1 MDPAT
6 ATLVSGLLSS
16 APGLIQTLFGGEQSR
31 RAKEFGAGLTRPVRP
46 IPQESTDALETV
58 RTLASGLQMPGYEN
72 AMNEILNIMA
82 GATGQIGSAA
92 TTSSQ
97 ALGALTQASGQQMKA
112 VNQLAA
118 DSAVDYRERQR
129 MLAEALRSMGIMVD
143 EQWMFN
149 EFGDYQE
156 RANAS
161 AALGGAGIQN
171 KYGGLSDLFGSL
183 ASMLPMLAKSGAAGT
198 ETPGGGNTG
207 GQVDLLKAMIQG
219 MAPKNDTV
227 TPEQILTPQNQP
239 GAVKANRQ
247 PMIGPGGMDNMAMFD
262 TPLYTPFGAGL
273 QSENSSM
280 FNLDQSALDEIYDR
294 LGIEKG
300 GFYNPSFQ

>member
-1 MDPAT
+1 MAE
-6 ATLVSGLLSS
+6 GL
-16 APGLIQTLFGGEQSR
+16 R
-31 RAKEFGAGLTRPVRP
+31 RPVRP
-46 IPQESTDALETV
+46 IPQESTDALETI

-156 RANAS
+156 KANAS

-171 KYGGLSDLFGSL
+171 LYGGLSDVFGTA
-183 ASMLPMLAKSGAAGT
+183 ASMIPMFAKADTAGT
-198 ETPGGGNTG
+198 EVPGDPNNTG
-207 GQVDLLKAMIQG
+207 SQVDAIKKMIEG
-219 MAPKNDTV
+219 IIPKNDTV
-227 TPEQILTPQNQP
+227 TPEQIITYGNQP
-239 GAVKANRQ
+239 KSTKIMRQ
-247 PMIGPGGMDNMAMFD
+247 PMIGVSGMDNMAMFD

-300 GFYNPSFQ
+300 GFYNPNQ